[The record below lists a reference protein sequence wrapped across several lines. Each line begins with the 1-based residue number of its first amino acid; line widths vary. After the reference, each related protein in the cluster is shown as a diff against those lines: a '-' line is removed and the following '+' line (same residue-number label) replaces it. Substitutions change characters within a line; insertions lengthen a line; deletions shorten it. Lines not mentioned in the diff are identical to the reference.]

1 MTENSFNNHAARALI
16 VDDSAVA
23 RKVLASILHREG
35 LETDV
40 AASAEDALAYLERTT
55 PDVIF
60 LDHNMPGMNG
70 FEALKAIKSNPRTAR
85 IPVMM
90 FTSQSGEA
98 YFSQARALGAV
109 DVLGKDALADIDLS
123 ERLQQLGIF
132 ERAPDQAR
140 TATDGVA
147 RHAVTADDRQLAR
160 LIRLL
165 LKEEFGKLRQELPAL
180 VEEAAGRAS
189 GSPDADALASSG
201 SARSRGAWKP
211 WAAAAASA
219 ALVWTLMAHPWRT
232 NEARI
237 DEDQPVA
244 VAAVNLKRQTP
255 PKPAALD
262 DQEKRLLP
270 VISWAVN
277 RQMNYGPGEQP
288 LAGERLDRIRTVLSL
303 LANAGFKG
311 KVEVAVHQGRFC
323 TTTDAAGNPVLP
335 SGDAPIS
342 ACEIQPA
349 GKSGIQAMSLP
360 FAMFMENSPLANGE
374 RGIRLSVINDAD
386 DEPLMLYPD
395 PGAGV
400 TAEDW
405 NHVALANNRVEL
417 RLQAE

>member
-1 MTENSFNNHAARALI
+1 MTENSFNNRAARALI

-219 ALVWTLMAHPWRT
+219 ALVWTLMTHPWRT

-288 LAGERLDRIRTVLSL
+288 LAGERLDRIRTVLS
-303 LANAGFKG
+303 
-311 KVEVAVHQGRFC
+311 
-323 TTTDAAGNPVLP
+323 
-335 SGDAPIS
+335 
-342 ACEIQPA
+342 
-349 GKSGIQAMSLP
+349 
-360 FAMFMENSPLANGE
+360 
-374 RGIRLSVINDAD
+374 
-386 DEPLMLYPD
+386 
-395 PGAGV
+395 
-400 TAEDW
+400 
-405 NHVALANNRVEL
+405 
-417 RLQAE
+417 